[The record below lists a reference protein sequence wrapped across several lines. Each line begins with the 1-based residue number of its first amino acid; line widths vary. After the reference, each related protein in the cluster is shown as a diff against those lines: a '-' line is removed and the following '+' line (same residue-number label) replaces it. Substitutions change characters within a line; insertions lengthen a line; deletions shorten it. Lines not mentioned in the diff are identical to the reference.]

1 MNHRLI
7 VSWIFRV
14 GALLVG
20 IPALLMLID
29 IGLGLFTV
37 THAVQHAPQPQWVD
51 VQKYGLVGLIANGGQ
66 IFGGLMIAFATLG
79 LVVAILF
86 AFMLVLAIFFA
97 ILFFFTGR
105 GVAGH
110 ADWARVMG
118 IVLSAL
124 CLLIWLA
131 GVKNNTDHMPDLL
144 LACTGVAI
152 SAYAIW
158 TLGWRYT

>member
-20 IPALLMLID
+20 IPALLLLID
-29 IGLGLFTV
+29 IGVGLFTV
-37 THAVQHAPQPQWVD
+37 THAIQHAPQPQWLD
-51 VQKYGLVGLIANGGQ
+51 VQKYGIVGLIANGGQ
-66 IFGGLMIAFATLG
+66 IFGGLFIALATLG

-86 AFMLVLAIFFA
+86 AFMLALVIFFA
-97 ILFFFTGR
+97 VLFFFTGR
-105 GVAGH
+105 GVSRH

-118 IVLSAL
+118 IVLSVL
-124 CLLIWLA
+124 CLLLWLT
-131 GVKNNTDHMPDLL
+131 GVNNNTDHLPDLM
-144 LACTGVAI
+144 LASTGVAI

-158 TLGWRYT
+158 ALGWRYT